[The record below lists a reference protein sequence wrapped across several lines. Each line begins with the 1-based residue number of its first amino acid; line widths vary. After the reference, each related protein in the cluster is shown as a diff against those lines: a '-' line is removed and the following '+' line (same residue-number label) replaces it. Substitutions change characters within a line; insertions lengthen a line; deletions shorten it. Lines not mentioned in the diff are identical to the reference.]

1 MPADALLGPVGLV
14 AGEVFAVLL
23 VFARLGAA
31 LMLVPGFG
39 EHHVLPR
46 LRLLLAFCLSLLLA
60 PTLAIALPAPPAE
73 PLALAGLVVP
83 EVVVGLLLGFAAR
96 LCLAAVHA
104 GGSLIALQSGLS
116 AAAMFDPSEAAQS
129 TIPAAFLGTAA
140 LTLLFAADFHHL
152 LLRAVAA
159 SCATFPLADPLGGG
173 LDREQAAA
181 LLVRLS
187 AETIA
192 TGLRI
197 AGPMIVAGLLVNL
210 ALGALGRMVPAFPVL
225 FLALPIQLL
234 LALVVLELSLP
245 AALTLFGHAFGG
257 GIAWLDGAG

>member
-1 MPADALLGPVGLV
+1 MAVMPADALLGPI

-39 EHHVLPR
+39 ERYVLPR
-46 LRLLLAFCLSLLLA
+46 LRLLLALGLSLLLA
-60 PTLAIALPAPPAE
+60 PTLSTALPAPPAE
-73 PLALAGLVVP
+73 PLALARLVVP

-104 GGSLIALQSGLS
+104 GGSVIALQSGLS
-116 AAAMFDPSEAAQS
+116 AAAMFDPSEGAQS
-129 TIPAAFLGTAA
+129 PIPAAFLGTAA

-159 SCATFPLADPLGGG
+159 SYATFPPTGILAGI
-173 LDREQAAA
+173 DREQAAA
-181 LLVRLS
+181 LLVGLS
-187 AETIA
+187 GETLA

-210 ALGALGRMVPAFPVL
+210 ALGALARMVPAFPAL
-225 FLALPIQLL
+225 FVALPAQLL

-245 AALTLFGHAFGG
+245 AALGLFAHAFGD